1 MTEHLEST
9 GASVYA
15 IEVGGQLVSRLQSLT
30 KRFPNLTV
38 IPGDVLEIDIAQ
50 LAAGRKLRI
59 YGNLPYYITSPI
71 LHHLFASAELIEEI
85 HVVIQL
91 EMPLRLT
98 APPGTRGIG
107 HISLLPHYFAR
118 P

>member
-15 IEVGGQLVSRLQSLT
+15 IEVDAQLASRLQRLT

-71 LHHLFASAELIEEI
+71 FHHLFAIAELIEEI
-85 HVVIQL
+85 HVVIL
-91 EMPLRLT
+91 LDVALRL
-98 APPGTRGIG
+98 AASP
-107 HISLLPHYFAR
+107 A
-118 P
+118 